1 MQRADWEEASYAEK
15 LGFLD
20 ERLRR
25 VQKIADFSDPEHDE
39 ANAVAFALVEI
50 GEGVREILAWSDRL
64 RTFDQMSDSEIIDS
78 LWDLGDMLRHL
89 LGHARHPRFFAVYL
103 DEPR

>member
-1 MQRADWEEASYAEK
+1 MDRAEWEDASAVEK
-15 LGFLD
+15 MGFLD

-25 VQKIADFSDPEHDE
+25 IQKVADSSDPEHDE
-39 ANAVAFALVEI
+39 PNAIAFALVEI
-50 GEGVREILAWSDRL
+50 GEGVREVLEWSDQL
-64 RTFDQMSDSEIIDS
+64 RTIDQMSDSEVIDS
-78 LWDLGDMLRHL
+78 LCDLGDMLRHL

>member
-1 MQRADWEEASYAEK
+1 MERSDWENASYVQK
-15 LGFLD
+15 MGFLD

-25 VQKIADFSDPEHDE
+25 VQKIADSSDPEHGE
-39 ANAVAFALVEI
+39 ANAIAFALVEI
-50 GEGVREILAWSDRL
+50 REGVREILQWPDQL
-64 RTFDQMSDSEIIDS
+64 RTMDQMSDSEVIDS
-78 LWDLGDMLRHL
+78 LCDLGDMLRHL